1 MSTSATDHLPLIGR
15 LLAAL
20 CSLAERFRWALLLI
34 WAACFPVLVWLYWSP
49 SATPPTAI
57 GDWEIG
63 LDKPIHAATHGFMV
77 LIPALLAVGRWRA
90 LAIGAG
96 LATAI
101 CLEVGQL
108 YAPGRSF
115 EWFDL
120 AANTIGALCGWWAA
134 VRLRRL

>member
-1 MSTSATDHLPLIGR
+1 MLR
-15 LLAAL
+15 NLAL
-20 CSLAERFRWALLLI
+20 RFRWALLLS
-34 WAACFPVLVWLYWSP
+34 WAACFPLLVWLYWSP

-57 GDWEIG
+57 GDWELG

-77 LIPALLAVGRWRA
+77 VIPTLLALGRWRA

-101 CLEVGQL
+101 ALEVGQL
-108 YAPGRSF
+108 WAPGRSF

-120 AANTIGALCGWWAA
+120 TANAIGALCGLWIG
-134 VRLRRL
+134 VRLRQL